1 MFNLGSGDQLIMTCA
16 AMLISHVQ
24 LLHVFERCNV
34 CVYCGRRHLMT
45 QKKKKIIHNNLKFY
59 IYLPL
64 KKKKQFVN
72 TLKFFY
78 SNKIKF

>member
-1 MFNLGSGDQLIMTCA
+1 MFNLRSGDQLIMTCA
-16 AMLISHVQ
+16 AMLISHAQ

-45 QKKKKIIHNNLKFY
+45 QKKKKKFIHNNLKFY

-64 KKKKQFVN
+64 KKKN
-72 TLKFFY
+72 NL
-78 SNKIKF
+78 